1 MRGSS
6 DRLYRY
12 VTALSMTVGRGA
24 AARVVADLAQPR
36 PGDTLVDVGCGPGAA
51 ARAARRRG
59 STVIGVDPD
68 PLMLGLARKISA
80 VRRCTG
86 ISWVRGRAESL
97 PLRDASATILWA
109 LSAYHDWQDSTA
121 GLAEAARVL
130 APGGRVLVAER
141 LVGDGAHG
149 HAAHGLTSAQ
159 AEELAGNL
167 SAAGFVDVHS
177 QIRSAGRR
185 TLVIVGASRRA
196 AG

>member
-1 MRGSS
+1 MSGWS
-6 DRLYRY
+6 DQLYRY

-51 ARAARRRG
+51 AREARRRG
-59 STVIGVDPD
+59 AAVIGVDPD

-80 VRRCTG
+80 VRKSAD
-86 ISWVRGRAESL
+86 ISWVQGRAESL
-97 PLRDASATILWA
+97 PLEDASATILWA
-109 LSAYHDWQDSTA
+109 LSAYHDWQDGSA
-121 GLAEAARVL
+121 GLAEAVRVL

-141 LVGDGAHG
+141 LVDDGARG

-167 SAAGFVDVHS
+167 SAAGFDGVHT
-177 QIRSAGRR
+177 QVRGAGRR